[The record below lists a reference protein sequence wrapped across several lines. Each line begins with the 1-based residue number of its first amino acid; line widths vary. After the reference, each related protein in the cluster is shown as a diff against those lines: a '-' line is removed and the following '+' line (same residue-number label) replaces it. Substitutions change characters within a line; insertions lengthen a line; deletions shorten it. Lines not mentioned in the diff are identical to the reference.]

1 MLKAEEA
8 VETLREYVTRK
19 GLKFTNQR
27 RLITEVFF
35 DPLYREAHPS
45 VEELYDRVRVRDSKV
60 GYATVYRTLKLLVEC
75 ELANPNR
82 LGDNQTR
89 FEPESPGEHHDHLVC
104 TECGAV
110 FEFEEEEIERLQ
122 TEVATRF
129 GMALTNHRMVLYG
142 RPGDDCFA
150 TGCQRHGASRTAT
163 TIEF

>member
-8 VETLREYVTRK
+8 VDTLRAYLVQQ
-19 GLKFTNQR
+19 GLKFTHQR

-45 VEELYDRVRVRDSKV
+45 VEDLYDRVRERDQKV

-75 ELANPNR
+75 GLANPNR

-104 TECGAV
+104 TTCGAV
-110 FEFEEEEIERLQ
+110 FEFEEDEIERLQ
-122 TEVATRF
+122 NDVARRF
-129 GMALTNHRMVLYG
+129 GMTLSNHRMVLYG
-142 RPGDDCFA
+142 YPGDDCTA
-150 TGCQRHGASRTAT
+150 TGCQRDGAPPTAT
-163 TIEF
+163 TIEL